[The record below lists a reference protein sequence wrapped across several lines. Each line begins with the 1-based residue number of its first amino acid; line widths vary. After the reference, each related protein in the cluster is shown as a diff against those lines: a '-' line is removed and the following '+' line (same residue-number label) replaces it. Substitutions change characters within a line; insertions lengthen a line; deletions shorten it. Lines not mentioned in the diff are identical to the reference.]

1 MDDASVIHDWQS
13 TPETRRYARDSRIPE
28 KIDHFKWRRKRLS
41 DVKCVFNII
50 ESDQSAVGVLRLDYH
65 SRLEERE
72 GVFEISIFVDPCCYR
87 QGIAI
92 KALQLVRNLVPT
104 AITPCASR

>member
-1 MDDASVIHDWQS
+1 M
-13 TPETRRYARDSRIPE
+13 
-28 KIDHFKWRRKRLS
+28 RKRLS

-50 ESDQSAVGVLRLDYH
+50 ESDQNAVGVLRLDYH

-72 GVFEISIFVDPCCYR
+72 DVFEISIFMDPKCYR

-92 KALQLVRNLVPT
+92 KALRLVRNLVPT
-104 AITPCASR
+104 ATIAAHVHPDNTASLKLFTKAGYQHRGEWFFSEAIL